1 MVTGGVEE
9 GKDGLIFF
17 SSPVAYCI
25 LTKFRSMIRQAVIS
39 LLEAYI
45 YKELG
50 LGFLTSLH

>member
-17 SSPVAYCI
+17 FSSSI
-25 LTKFRSMIRQAVIS
+25 LHLTKFRSMIRQAVIS